1 VFAVNVSSIQR
12 TPALSQIELARLSAG
27 QAELLAVFHR
37 RWEGVRMSTARADRI
52 AAEEGIHKAYRGA
65 ALAPPER
72 VVWCDGPLDVAR
84 SAKDASLQSAGENVK
99 AVVVDRTIR
108 EATHAADR
116 SVGAEVRSQI
126 SHVFRR
132 RPIDPVSAAVAAAV
146 TLDNPLVRE
155 RPISF
160 VRNILRRL
168 RWGLGPAWM
177 EQSLRNS
184 SFSQHEA
191 PSLAALDFLYNACGL
206 SPRTEA
212 APGLM
217 QTAANVGWIIPHS
230 RVCWL
235 VDRPTLL
242 RTDDRHRLHNAAGP
256 AIAFADGW
264 SFHAWKGVQVA
275 AWMIER
281 PQDIT
286 ARAIDREH
294 DPTVRRCMID
304 IMTPARFI
312 REGDAVTVAE
322 DETGILWNKTWTA
335 WDAWAAVQVQNGT
348 PEPDGTY
355 KQYFLQVPPTV
366 RSARQAVAWTYGLS
380 EFEYAALKQR
390 T

>member
-1 VFAVNVSSIQR
+1 
-12 TPALSQIELARLSAG
+12 LSLTELVRLTAG
-27 QAELLAVFHR
+27 QAELLTDYHR
-37 RWEGVRMSTARADRI
+37 RWEGVRMSTARADRS
-52 AAEEGIHKAYRGA
+52 AAESGILEAYRGA
-65 ALAPPER
+65 ALSPPER
-72 VVWCDGPLDVAR
+72 VVWCNGPLDVAR

-99 AVVVDRTIR
+99 ALIVDRTIR

-116 SVGAEVRSQI
+116 AVSNEVRSQI
-126 SHVFRR
+126 GHVFRR
-132 RPIDPVSAAVAAAV
+132 RPIDPVSSSVTAAV

-155 RPISF
+155 RPMSLL
-160 VRNILRRL
+160 RNVLRRL
-168 RWGLGPAWM
+168 RWGLGPLWM

-184 SFSQHEA
+184 SFSQHDA
-191 PSLAALDFLYNACGL
+191 PSLGALDFLYNACGL
-206 SPRTEA
+206 KPRTQA
-212 APGLM
+212 ITALM
-217 QTAANVGWIIPHS
+217 KAAANVGWIIPHQ

-235 VDRPTLL
+235 VDRPTIL
-242 RTDDRHRLHNAAGP
+242 RTDDRRRLHSAAGP
-256 AIAFADGW
+256 AIAFSDGW
-264 SFHAWKGVQVA
+264 SFYAWKGVQVSS
-275 AWMIER
+275 WMIER

-286 ARAIDREH
+286 AKAIDREH

-304 IMTPARFI
+304 IMTPERFI

-322 DETGILWNKTWTA
+322 DETGILWHKTWTA